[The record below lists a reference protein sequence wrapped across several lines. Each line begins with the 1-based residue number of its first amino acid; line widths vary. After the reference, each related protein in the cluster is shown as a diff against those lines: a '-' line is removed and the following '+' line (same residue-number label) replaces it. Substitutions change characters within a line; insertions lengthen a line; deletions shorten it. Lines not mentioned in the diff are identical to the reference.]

1 MRGTD
6 GLRVAFA
13 RPCLACARLALFQ
26 KRKRGRASSRCGSG
40 ESGSDI
46 EAAAQQQRVP
56 RHRPLHAITNLPTPV
71 ALPDAYDN
79 NTEMAVNFA
88 PYQSSPP
95 EHDRVRSPPLRSPT
109 TSPNPQQQQQRAIGN
124 VADRDDPWAA
134 ARAQRLPSPSRYTDD
149 EEGAVAD
156 SYQDI
161 EGQRF
166 RNDYIGSDAL
176 QGGGVTYNGSGSVFE
191 TSLGLPLNI
200 EAMLAYLVL
209 PPCGGVVLLL
219 FEHKSD
225 YVRFHAWQSA
235 LLFSMMFL
243 IHIIFSWTSIL
254 SYLLLACDLC
264 MIGFLAF
271 GAWRHGDTLDRVE
284 VPFLGRLASSFVDDE

>member
-1 MRGTD
+1 
-6 GLRVAFA
+6 
-13 RPCLACARLALFQ
+13 
-26 KRKRGRASSRCGSG
+26 
-40 ESGSDI
+40 
-46 EAAAQQQRVP
+46 
-56 RHRPLHAITNLPTPV
+56 
-71 ALPDAYDN
+71 
-79 NTEMAVNFA
+79 MAMNFA

-95 EHDRVRSPPLRSPT
+95 ESERVKSPPLRSPT
-109 TSPNPQQQQQRAIGN
+109 ASPKPNAQPTRAISS
-124 VADRDDPWAA
+124 VEDPWAA
-134 ARAQRLPSPSRYTDD
+134 ARAQRLPSPSQYRDEDD
-149 EEGAVAD
+149 DDNDGG
-156 SYQDI
+156 YQDI
-161 EGQRF
+161 ESQRF
-166 RNDYIGSDAL
+166 RNDYIGHEAL
-176 QGGGVTYNGSGSVFE
+176 RGGGVTYNGGGGGVTYNGGGGIGGSVFE

-235 LLFSMMFL
+235 LLFSLMFFV
-243 IHIIFSWTSIL
+243 HIIFSWTSIL
-254 SYLLLACDLC
+254 SYMLLAVDLI